1 MVFASQAFLAFL
13 AVTLGVYWILGRT
26 HERAGKA
33 WIIVASLF
41 FYGYW
46 VPVYLFLLIGSI
58 VANFSVV
65 RALIAIR
72 DARLR
77 AFIVTAGIVF
87 NVGLIAYYKYFAFL
101 VESLNVVAH
110 AGIEVPS
117 IVLPIG
123 ISFFTFQQTGM
134 LVDAWKGRLTNLPF
148 WNHLFLVS
156 FFPHLIAGPIVA
168 QHEMLPQLAAAR
180 RWFLHPGRLAVGA
193 ALFSAGLFKKT
204 VLIDPFAPHIDAIY
218 SAAARG
224 DPIGMLDGWA
234 AGVGYGFQVYFDFS
248 GYSDMALGLAFMF
261 GIRLPLNFFSPYK
274 STSIRMFWRRWHVT
288 LSRFLRDLLFIPLG
302 GSRQGLARTIA
313 ALLVTMGLGGL
324 WHGAGWKFV
333 VWGLLHGLYLSVNHL
348 WTKLAL
354 PRMGRLATTVR
365 ESPHLARLAQ
375 GGGLLL
381 TFAAVS
387 FAWVFFRAP
396 DFDTAL
402 RLAGAML
409 GLSHSTVG
417 ATVFPSILPKL
428 LPYFLIVWCLPNT
441 MQLFG
446 RSGAILHVEDYA
458 TAQEPPALLRRFA
471 FTPSRAWAVASALT
485 FVIAWFA
492 MSNLSPFIYYQF

>member
-13 AVTLGVYWILGRT
+13 AVVLGVYWLLGLR
-26 HERAGKA
+26 HERIGKA

-46 VPVYLFLLIGSI
+46 VPVYLVLLIGSI

-65 RALIAIR
+65 RALIASR
-72 DARLR
+72 SARLR
-77 AFIVTAGIVF
+77 AIVVTIGIVF
-87 NVGLIAYYKYFAFL
+87 NIGLIAYYKYFAFL
-101 VESLNVVAH
+101 IESWNVIAAVH
-110 AGIEVPS
+110 LPVPE

-134 LVDAWKGRLTNLPF
+134 LVDAWKGRLTHLPF
-148 WNHLFLVS
+148 VNHLFLVS

-180 RWFLHPGRLAVGA
+180 RWVLNPGRLAVGI
-193 ALFSAGLFKKT
+193 ALFAAGLFKKT
-204 VLIDPFAPHIDAIY
+204 VLIDPFAQHIDALY
-218 SAAARG
+218 AVAARG
-224 DPIGMLDGWA
+224 DPIGFLDGWA
-234 AGVGYGFQVYFDFS
+234 AGIGYGFQVYFDFS

-274 STSIRMFWRRWHVT
+274 AASIRQFWRRWHVT

-302 GSRQGLARTIA
+302 GSRHGLLRTIA

-333 VWGLLHGLYLSVNHL
+333 IWGLLHGAYLAVNHL
-348 WTKLAL
+348 WAQLVVPRAGNLVARVRAAPVLSRAALA
-354 PRMGRLATTVR
+354 ASV
-365 ESPHLARLAQ
+365 
-375 GGGLLL
+375 LL
-381 TFAAVS
+381 TYAAVS

-402 RLAGAML
+402 RFAAAML
-409 GLSHSTVG
+409 GFSGQPGGQALG
-417 ATVFPSILPKL
+417 AEMLPML

-446 RSGAILHVEDYA
+446 RAGAILHVEDYA
-458 TAQEPPALLRRFA
+458 TPREPPALLRRFA
-471 FTPSRAWAVASALT
+471 FKPSRAWAVGSALI

>member
-13 AVTLGVYWILGRT
+13 AVVLGVYWLLGLR

-46 VPVYLFLLIGSI
+46 VPVYLLLLAGSI
-58 VANFSVV
+58 LANFTVA
-65 RALIAIR
+65 RTLIASR
-72 DARLR
+72 NARLR
-77 AFIVTAGIVF
+77 AIVVTIGIAF
-87 NVGLIAYYKYFAFL
+87 NIGLIAYYKYFAFL
-101 VESLNVVAH
+101 IESLNVVA
-110 AGIEVPS
+110 ATDLAVPE

-123 ISFFTFQQTGM
+123 ISFFLFQQTGM

-148 WNHLFLVS
+148 WDHVFLVT

-180 RWFLHPGRLAVGA
+180 RWLLHPGRLAIGA
-193 ALFSAGLFKKT
+193 ALFSIGLFKKT

-218 SAAARG
+218 AAAARG

-274 STSIRMFWRRWHVT
+274 SASIREFWRRWHVT

-302 GSRQGLARTIA
+302 GSRHGLARTIA

-333 VWGLLHGLYLSVNHL
+333 VWGLLHGAYLSINHL
-348 WTKLAL
+348 WNKLVR
-354 PRMGRLATTVR
+354 PRLGRSLEAVR
-365 ESPHLARLAQ
+365 ASP
-375 GGGLLL
+375 GLSRMAHAASVLL
-381 TFAAVS
+381 TFGAVS

-402 RLAGAML
+402 RLAGAIL
-409 GLSHSTVG
+409 GQSGQPAADPVG
-417 ATVFPSILPKL
+417 SGILPML

-446 RSGAILHVEDYA
+446 RSGAILHVEDYV
-458 TAQEPPALLRRFA
+458 TARHPSTLERRFS
-471 FTPSRAWAVASALT
+471 FRLSRAWAIGSAFIFLS
-485 FVIAWFA
+485 AWFA

>member
-13 AVTLGVYWILGRT
+13 VVTLGVYWLLGLRY
-26 HERAGKA
+26 ERAGKA
-33 WIIVASLF
+33 WIIAASLF

-46 VPVYLFLLIGSI
+46 VPVYLILLVGSI
-58 VANFSVV
+58 VANFTVV
-65 RALIAIR
+65 RALIASR
-72 DARLR
+72 GARLR
-77 AFIVTAGIVF
+77 ATVLTIGVVF

-101 VESLNVVAH
+101 VESLNVVA
-110 AGIEVPS
+110 AMDMTVPK

-148 WNHLFLVS
+148 WNHVFLVS

-180 RWFLHPGRLAVGA
+180 RWFLHPGRLAIGA

-204 VLIDPFAPHIDAIY
+204 VMIDPFAPHIDAIY

-224 DPIGMLDGWA
+224 DPIGFLDGWA

-274 STSIRMFWRRWHVT
+274 SVSIRVFWRRWHVT

-302 GSRQGLARTIA
+302 GSRHGLARTVA
-313 ALLVTMGLGGL
+313 ALLVTMGIGGL

-333 VWGLLHGLYLSVNHL
+333 IWGLLHGGYLAVNHL
-348 WTKLAL
+348 WTRLVQ
-354 PRMGRLATTVR
+354 GRAGHLVVLVSG
-365 ESPHLARLAQ
+365 SPVLARLTLA
-375 GGGLLL
+375 GSVLL

-396 DFDTAL
+396 DLATAN
-402 RLAGAML
+402 RLATAML
-409 GLSHSTVG
+409 GMSGEPAAAFVDPRFLSM
-417 ATVFPSILPKL
+417 L

-446 RSGAILHVEDYA
+446 RCGAILHVEDYA
-458 TAQEPPALLRRFA
+458 TPQEPPAILRRFA
-471 FTPSRAWAVASALT
+471 FRPSPAWAVGSALI
-485 FVIAWFA
+485 FVAAWFA

>member
-13 AVTLGVYWILGRT
+13 SVVLGVYWLLGLR

-33 WIIVASLF
+33 WIIAASLF

-46 VPVYLFLLIGSI
+46 VPVYLFLLVGSI
-58 VANFSVV
+58 VANFTVV
-65 RALIAIR
+65 RALIAGR
-72 DARLR
+72 NARLR
-77 AFIVTAGIVF
+77 AIVVTIGIAF
-87 NVGLIAYYKYFAFL
+87 NIGLIAYYKYFAFL
-101 VESLNVVAH
+101 IESLNIVA
-110 AGIEVPS
+110 AIDMSVPE

-134 LVDAWKGRLTNLPF
+134 LVDAWKGRLTKLPF
-148 WNHLFLVS
+148 WNHVFLVS

-180 RWFLHPGRLAVGA
+180 RWILHPGRLAVGA
-193 ALFSAGLFKKT
+193 ALFAIGLFKKT

-218 SAAARG
+218 ATAARG
-224 DPIGMLDGWA
+224 DPIGLLDGWA

-274 STSIRMFWRRWHVT
+274 AASIRSFWRRWHVT

-302 GSRQGLARTIA
+302 GSRHGLARTIA

-324 WHGAGWKFV
+324 WHGAGWNFV
-333 VWGLLHGLYLSVNHL
+333 IWGLLHGAYLTVNHL
-348 WTKLAL
+348 WIQLAL
-354 PRMGRLATTVR
+354 PRAGRLVDRVR
-365 ESPHLARLAQ
+365 VSPFLSRLA
-375 GGGLLL
+375 LATSVLL
-381 TFAAVS
+381 TFSAVS

-409 GLSHSTVG
+409 GLSGESAAEPVSSG
-417 ATVFPSILPKL
+417 ILPML

-441 MQLFG
+441 MQLFA
-446 RSGAILHVEDYA
+446 RSGAMLHVEDYA
-458 TAQEPPALLRRFA
+458 TAQEPVALVHRFA
-471 FTPSRAWAVASALT
+471 FQPSRAWAVGSALI